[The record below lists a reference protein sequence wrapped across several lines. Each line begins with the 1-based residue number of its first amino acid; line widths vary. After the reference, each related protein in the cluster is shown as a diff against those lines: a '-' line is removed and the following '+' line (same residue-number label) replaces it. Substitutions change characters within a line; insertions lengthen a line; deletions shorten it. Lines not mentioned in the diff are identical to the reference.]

1 MNVMLGSTSRTHT
14 VTRQLRAKG
23 APRTAHEISQLGVY
37 CEDNVGP
44 LDVSGLEHAL
54 RDYWRFSGVG
64 QGVYPIGA
72 KIELGSRIRLFAADT
87 HAPLGFAVGH
97 PSLDSRA
104 RYDRCARCRT
114 TRKRPHTRALGGGRV
129 WGSTVT
135 TVILFV
141 ATVCSWQVR
150 LCQVLDHGAE
160 QPPEAC

>member
-1 MNVMLGSTSRTHT
+1 VNMMLGSTSRTHT
-14 VTRQLRAKG
+14 VTRLLRAKG

-54 RDYWRFSGVG
+54 RDYWRFSRVG
-64 QGVYPIGA
+64 EGVYPIGA

-114 TRKRPHTRALGGGRV
+114 TRKRPPHTCTGWRPGVG
-129 WGSTVT
+129 
-135 TVILFV
+135 
-141 ATVCSWQVR
+141 
-150 LCQVLDHGAE
+150 
-160 QPPEAC
+160 